1 MEHRTAEVLDR
12 SAGVLLGCSVGDAL
26 GAGYEFN
33 GPCGPDT
40 VTMLPGSLTGRPAG
54 EWTDD
59 TEMAIAIALVAA
71 EGADLQ
77 TPSALEA
84 IGEKF
89 LEWFE
94 DGPDDIGNQTASVLA
109 GADGPDDLAR
119 SARSFTASHP
129 RSSAA
134 NGSLMRTAVVA
145 LATLDDADA
154 AAEAAR
160 AVSALT
166 HPDPRCTEACVL
178 WTLAVRHAV
187 LTGTLDLRSGLSM
200 VDDDVADL
208 FSEAIDAAEHGSARD
223 FATNQYVVSSLQA
236 SWFSVVATR
245 TSDPATHFERGIRQ
259 AVALGNDTDTT
270 AAITGALLGAVA
282 GASGIRA
289 DWTANLG
296 GWPRGIDGAGLVDLA
311 HRIVQS

>member
-1 MEHRTAEVLDR
+1 MEHRTTEVLNR
-12 SAGVLLGCSVGDAL
+12 AAGVLLGCAVGDAL

-33 GPCGPDT
+33 GPCDPDT

-71 EGADLQ
+71 EGGDLRSPQ
-77 TPSALEA
+77 ALEA
-84 IGEKF
+84 IGARF
-89 LEWFE
+89 LEWFH

-109 GADGPDDLAR
+109 GASGPDDLAR
-119 SARSFTASHP
+119 SARAFTAAHP
-129 RSSAA
+129 RASAA

-187 LTGTLDLRSGLSM
+187 LTETLDLRSGLAM
-200 VDDDVADL
+200 VDDDLVDL
-208 FSEAIDAAEHGSARD
+208 FSDAIDAAEHGSAQD
-223 FATNQYVVSSLQA
+223 FATNQYVVSSLEA
-236 SWFSVVATR
+236 SWFSVVT
-245 TSDPATHFERGIRQ
+245 TMSPDPSTHFERGIRR

-270 AAITGALLGAVA
+270 AAITGALLGAAA

-289 DWTANLG
+289 DWTVHLG
-296 GWPRGIDGAGLVDLA
+296 GWPRGLDGAGLVDLA
-311 HRIVQS
+311 HRIVQP